1 MISIK
6 DYIFN
11 NTEYCDSHANLLGQ
25 AVYDKYPSINPNNS
39 IVMCN
44 VLLEDNV
51 SFLPYFDKFVPENK
65 QYIYS
70 ANGKDLDELKSVINK
85 YEKHIRCIGE
95 IKCYKHCIDHT
106 NKELECE
113 DFSIVTNLEF
123 TKLPVFVHCDLSNER
138 VVSMFEEVIKSNAN
152 KKVVLCHCGI
162 NDLDNKDFAFKNAIE
177 LQHKYNNLWFEISWK
192 AYDYI
197 GTDNRKMAQ
206 LDTDRIVL
214 GTDLTK
220 YISETDYKKTMELF
234 RYWNNQI
241 RNQANIRKLLSND
254 DNFIPKQFV

>member
-1 MISIK
+1 
-6 DYIFN
+6 
-11 NTEYCDSHANLLGQ
+11 
-25 AVYDKYPSINPNNS
+25 
-39 IVMCN
+39 
-44 VLLEDNV
+44 
-51 SFLPYFDKFVPENK
+51 
-65 QYIYS
+65 
-70 ANGKDLDELKSVINK
+70 
-85 YEKHIRCIGE
+85 
-95 IKCYKHCIDHT
+95 
-106 NKELECE
+106 
-113 DFSIVTNLEF
+113 
-123 TKLPVFVHCDLSNER
+123 
-138 VVSMFEEVIKSNAN
+138 MFEEVLKLNAN

-162 NDLDNKDFAFKNAIE
+162 NDLDNQDFAFKNAIE

-197 GTDNRKMAQ
+197 GTNNRKIAQ

-254 DNFIPKQFV
+254 DNFIHKQFV